1 MTTLA
6 DPDLIDLT
14 KMSPDELCG
23 VLLEFPSSRSEIVAE
38 LERRCSP
45 PADVR
50 AARVPAD
57 DGEPVTP
64 EWIETQGWRYTRHPG
79 PGYRVW
85 LPTGQSLDW
94 RFGGCWIGEVPIAL
108 TMSRG
113 QIRRLCAA
121 LGVAGL
127 GRTGGASP

>member
-1 MTTLA
+1 MSGDVKAAAERVRQWKAGLPLSVVYPASKDHGMAVAFLEVDWRDVAVEYLA
-6 DPDLIDLT
+6 EHPD
-14 KMSPDELCG
+14 
-23 VLLEFPSSRSEIVAE
+23 
-38 LERRCSP
+38 
-45 PADVR
+45 
-50 AARVPAD
+50 D

-108 TMSRG
+108 TMNRG
-113 QIRRLCAA
+113 QIRRLTAA
-121 LGVAGL
+121 LGLTLPL
-127 GRTGGASP
+127 G